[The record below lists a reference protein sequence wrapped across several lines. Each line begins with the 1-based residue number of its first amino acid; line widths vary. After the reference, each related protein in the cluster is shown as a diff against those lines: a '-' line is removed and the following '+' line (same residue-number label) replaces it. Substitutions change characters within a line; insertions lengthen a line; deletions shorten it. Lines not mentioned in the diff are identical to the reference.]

1 MRFRWKLMILLLLI
15 ALVPMTAMRFFG
27 KRGVR
32 ALSDELVS
40 RARENLNVNTKKQ
53 LQFVVEAYS
62 QMLSQK
68 REALEIALVYQGA
81 ETERLLAQD
90 RFIPAAAV
98 YFAQDIDAGRDVPG
112 DLDTSARHF
121 RILAENKMELLPISY
136 SAQVFNLAPG
146 VRVNAVRDDI
156 ERLSH
161 LTPIYQGLSEY
172 LNNLVI
178 WNYTALDNGLYTV
191 YPAHGGFPA
200 GFDFRK
206 QRWCAEASDRSSF
219 WTDQFVDAVTG
230 QRVIAVS
237 RPVKGLDG
245 KRRGVSALII
255 PVRNFMERRLLLGN
269 IPIQTRSFVAYL
281 TTQPTT
287 GKRGIRVV
295 VQEGTADEERGS
307 WRSPFEADW
316 LVADDDAQKQ
326 AVLDDFENGIANIR
340 RIDYRGCDC
349 LWVYGPIH
357 KQSFLMFITPYSEI
371 MKPALE
377 AEEYIQSQIQNL
389 IKLTSYTIV
398 GIFVV
403 IVVLALAFSRSV
415 TRPLRILA
423 EGARRLAQGQL
434 DTQVEIKSRD
444 EFGDMARVFNS
455 VGPRLEENYQLRKS
469 LDLAMEVQQNL
480 LPKFDPQVNGLDIAG
495 KSDYCEETGGDYY
508 DYFKLGEDKTSVVV
522 GDVSGHGISAALLM
536 TTARAL
542 LRQRT
547 SMPGS
552 IKEIIS
558 DVNRQLTEDTEASG
572 HFMTLFYAEIN
583 RREKLF
589 QWVRA
594 GHDAAFFYDVDTE
607 SVTELGG
614 GGLPLGVSAK
624 TEYEQLKCRIKPG
637 QIIAIGTDGIWET
650 SNPQGEMFGKQ
661 RLIRILRAHA
671 RRSARDIIDAVT
683 AALDDY
689 RYPLK
694 TRSDDITLLVI
705 KVEEAAA

>member
-15 ALVPMTAMRFFG
+15 ALLPMTAMRFFG

-40 RARENLNVNTKKQ
+40 RSRENLSVNAKKQ

-62 QMLSQK
+62 QMISQK

-81 ETERLLAQD
+81 EIERLLAQD
-90 RFIPAAAV
+90 SFMPAAV
-98 YFAQDIDAGRDVPG
+98 YFAQDFDAGRNVPG
-112 DLDTSARHF
+112 DLDTSASYF
-121 RILAENKMELLPISY
+121 RILAENKMELMQISY

-146 VRVNAVRDDI
+146 VRVNAVKDDI

-161 LTPIYQGLSEY
+161 LTPIYKGLSEY

-200 GFDFRK
+200 GFDPRK
-206 QRWCAEASDRSSF
+206 QRWYVEAADRSSF

-237 RPVKGLDG
+237 RPIKGPNG
-245 KRRGVSALII
+245 KSRGVSALIV
-255 PVRNFMERRLLLGN
+255 PVRNLLERRLLLGN
-269 IPIQTRSFVAYL
+269 IPSQTRSFVAYL
-281 TTQPTT
+281 TTQPAT

-295 VQEGTADEERGS
+295 VQEGTADDERGS

-316 LVADDDAQKQ
+316 LVADDDAQNQ

-357 KQSFLMFITPYSEI
+357 QQSFLMLITPYSEI
-371 MKPALE
+371 MKPALA

-389 IKLTSYTIV
+389 IKFTSYTIA

-469 LDLAMEVQQNL
+469 LDLAMEIQQNL
-480 LPKFDPQVNGLDIAG
+480 LPKSDPQVNGLDIAG

-508 DYFKLGEDKTSVVV
+508 DYFKAGEDKTSVVV

-558 DVNRQLTEDTEASG
+558 DVNRQLTQDTEASS
-572 HFMTLFYAEIN
+572 HFMTLFFGEIN
-583 RREKLF
+583 RRDKIF

-594 GHDAAFFYDVDTE
+594 GHDAAFFYDVDTD
-607 SVTELGG
+607 SISELAG

-624 TEYEQLKCRIKPG
+624 TEYEQLKCQIKPG

-650 SNPQGEMFGKQ
+650 TNPQGDMFGKQ
-661 RLIRILRAHA
+661 RLMKILRTHA
-671 RRSARDIIDAVT
+671 GRSAQDIIDAVT
-683 AALDDY
+683 AALNDF
-689 RYPLK
+689 RYPMK
-694 TRSDDITLLVI
+694 TRSDDITLVVI
-705 KVEEAAA
+705 KVQEAAA

>member
-40 RARENLNVNTKKQ
+40 RSRENLSVNAKKQ
-53 LQFVVEAYS
+53 LQFIVESYS

-68 REALEIALVYQGA
+68 REALEIALAYQGD
-81 ETERLLAQD
+81 EIERNLAQD
-90 RFIPAAAV
+90 RFMPAAV
-98 YFAQDIDAGRDVPG
+98 FFAEDFDSGRNVPG
-112 DLDTSARHF
+112 DLNTTANHF
-121 RILAENKMELLPISY
+121 RILAENKMELIQISY

-146 VRVNAVRDDI
+146 TSSTAVSADI
-156 ERLSH
+156 ERLAH
-161 LTPIYQGLSEY
+161 LTPIYMRLSEY
-172 LNNLVI
+172 LKNLVT
-178 WNYTALDNGLYTV
+178 WHYVAFDNGLYTA

-200 GFDFRK
+200 GYDPRK
-206 QRWCAEASDRSSF
+206 QRWYVAASDLSSF
-219 WTDQFVDAVTG
+219 WTDQFVDADTG
-230 QRVIAVS
+230 QNVIAVS
-237 RPVKGLDG
+237 RPIKGPNG
-245 KRRGVSALII
+245 KSRGVTALII
-255 PVRNFMERRLLLGN
+255 PIRNLLERRLLLEN
-269 IPIQTRSFVAYL
+269 IPSQTRSFVAYL

-295 VQEGTADEERGS
+295 VQEGTAEDEHGG
-307 WRSPFEADW
+307 WRTPFDADW
-316 LVADDDAQKQ
+316 LVADDDAQNQ

-357 KQSFLMFITPYSEI
+357 QQSFLMLITPYNEI
-371 MKPALE
+371 MKPALA
-377 AEEYIQSQIQNL
+377 AEEYIQFQIQKL
-389 IKLTSYTIV
+389 ITLTSYTIA
-398 GIFVV
+398 GIFIV

-415 TRPLRILA
+415 TRPLHILA

-455 VGPRLEENYQLRKS
+455 MGPRLEENYQLRKS

-480 LPKFDPQVNGLDIAG
+480 LPKSDPQVNGLDIAG
-495 KSDYCEETGGDYY
+495 NSDYCEETGGDYY
-508 DYFKLGEDKTSVVV
+508 DYFQVGEDKAGVVV

-552 IKEIIS
+552 IKAVIS

-572 HFMTLFYAEIN
+572 HFMTLFYGEIN
-583 RREKLF
+583 RRENIF

-594 GHDAAFFYDVDTE
+594 GHDAAFLYDVDAG
-607 SVTELGG
+607 SMVELAG
-614 GGLPLGVSAK
+614 GGLPLGVSAE
-624 TEYEQLKCRIKPG
+624 TEYEQLKCQIKPG

-650 SNPQGEMFGKQ
+650 LNPQGKMFGKEKLLTIIQ
-661 RLIRILRAHA
+661 THA
-671 RRSARDIIDAVT
+671 GRSARDIIDAVT
-683 AALDDY
+683 AALDDF
-689 RYPLK
+689 RYPQK
-694 TRSDDITLLVI
+694 TRSDDITLMVI
-705 KVEEAAA
+705 KVEEAVA